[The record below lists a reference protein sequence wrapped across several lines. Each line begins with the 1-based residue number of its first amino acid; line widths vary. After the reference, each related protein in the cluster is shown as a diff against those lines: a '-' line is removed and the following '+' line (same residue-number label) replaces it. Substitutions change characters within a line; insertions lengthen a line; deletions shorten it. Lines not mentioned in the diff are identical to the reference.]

1 LGHIRCSVIKVL
13 NFGSLNIDHVYS
25 VSAISR
31 PGETIQSHNYE
42 VFAGGKGANQSA
54 ALAQAGAC
62 VSHAGRIGTDGRWLK
77 EKLSTFAVDVNQ
89 IIEDPDSPTGH
100 AIVQVAADGE
110 NSIVLFPGAN
120 LHLSESQIDYSISQF
135 TQGDFLLVQNET
147 NQIEHLLTAACRL
160 GLKIV
165 FNPAPFTDAVANYPL
180 SLVDILIVNQT
191 EANDLTALGSEASHQ
206 TLLESLHRIIGSA
219 GEVIVTLGSEGAI
232 FFDGKTTLFE
242 PAITVEPVVDT
253 TGAGDTFVGYFV
265 AATAAGMSP
274 TEALRKATAAAAL
287 SIARHGAMDS
297 IPKAV
302 DIGYME

>member
-1 LGHIRCSVIKVL
+1 M
-13 NFGSLNIDHVYS
+13 
-25 VSAISR
+25 
-31 PGETIQSHNYE
+31 
-42 VFAGGKGANQSA
+42 
-54 ALAQAGAC
+54 
-62 VSHAGRIGTDGRWLK
+62 
-77 EKLSTFAVDVNQ
+77 NQ

-100 AIVQVAADGE
+100 AIVQVATDGE

-120 LHLSESQIDYSISQF
+120 LHLSESQIDHSISQF

-165 FNPAPFTDAVANYPL
+165 FNPAPFTDAVARYPL

-206 TLLESLHRIIGSA
+206 ALLESLHRIIGSA
-219 GEVIVTLGSEGAI
+219 GEVVVTLGSEGAF
-232 FFDGKTTLFE
+232 FFDGETTLFE
-242 PAITVEPVVDT
+242 PAI
-253 TGAGDTFVGYFV
+253 GAGDTFVGYFV
-265 AATAAGMSP
+265 AATAASMSP